1 MKQLLVLYIRRRPNR
16 NRKKM
21 EGREEK
27 SKNQINKKQERKKE
41 GSTQGEY
48 ILAGSQATR
57 GGCSTE
63 TKNNI
68 IRHQGEQGSEK
79 KSGEGDTRN
88 KQKTTKR
95 KEKTK
100 RNGKTENDK
109 KGKGKEGKRKTAR
122 RVSRAA
128 LC

>member
-1 MKQLLVLYIRRRPNR
+1 MKQTAFKSKSARG
-16 NRKKM
+16 K
-21 EGREEK
+21 EEK
-27 SKNQINKKQERKKE
+27 KNKVKKSRTQERGQEYADFQARKQP
-41 GSTQGEY
+41 GGDVASTQ
-48 ILAGSQATR
+48 
-57 GGCSTE
+57 
-63 TKNNI
+63 NNR
-68 IRHQGEQGSEK
+68 IRHQGRQGNQK